1 MSPASSPKENQMD
14 MESLGNGYQSKSSH
28 SNANVQN
35 EDTIEIHNCFSNDDG
50 DADLANK
57 SFERDQMNPMAKPW
71 ETYSFG
77 RKGSAS
83 PTWDMIEG
91 GLDEI
96 EGEMF
101 DIDDMAF

>member
-1 MSPASSPKENQMD
+1 
-14 MESLGNGYQSKSSH
+14 MEGLGNGYQSKSSRN
-28 SNANVQN
+28 NANVQN
-35 EDTIEIHNCFSNDDG
+35 EDTVESHIEFSNDDG

-57 SFERDQMNPMAKPW
+57 SFEKDQMNPMAKPW
-71 ETYSFG
+71 ETSNEKPFSFG
-77 RKGSAS
+77 RRGSAS